1 VTVRHS
7 DLLRD
12 LTGEVDMAEPS
23 TVASQRAEADA
34 PDVSTRG
41 LSAWLE
47 RRAAYVL
54 PFPAAATVGLMLAFP
69 LAYTLYMSFQDW
81 TIAGTAD
88 PKFVFLDNYITLF
101 TTDTRFKNSIFVTFY
116 FTIFGVTVQTLL
128 GVTLAL
134 LFNRQF
140 WGRGLLRTLAILP
153 MVATPVAIALI
164 FVLMF
169 HPTLGVMNYFLT
181 VIGLPP
187 WTWTYASST
196 VIPALVIVDTW
207 QWTPLIMLIVLAGLA
222 ALPGEPYEAAMIDGA
237 SKAQM
242 LWTIT
247 LPLLRPTI
255 VTAALFR
262 LIDSLKTFDII
273 FVMTQGGPGGASD
286 TINIYLFNTAFAYF
300 HMGMASSMVV
310 IFFAIVLG
318 VAILAVR
325 IRRATWI

>member
-1 VTVRHS
+1 VPDPIPETSCDHP
-7 DLLRD
+7 
-12 LTGEVDMAEPS
+12 GEVTMAEPS
-23 TVASQRAEADA
+23 SVADA
-34 PDVSTRG
+34 RIAADAHDASTRG

-47 RRAAYVL
+47 RRAAFML
-54 PFPAAATVGLMLAFP
+54 PLPAVAVVGLMLAFP
-69 LAYTLYMSFQDW
+69 LGYTLYMSFQEWD
-81 TIAGTAD
+81 IASTA
-88 PKFVFLDNYITLF
+88 PPRFVFLDNYITLF
-101 TTDTRFKNSIFVTFY
+101 TTDTRFKNSVMVTFY
-116 FTIFGVTVQTLL
+116 FTILGVTVQTLL

-140 WGRGLLRTLAILP
+140 WGRGILRTLAILP

-164 FVLMF
+164 FVMMF

-181 VIGLPP
+181 VVGLPP
-187 WTWTYASST
+187 WAWTYSSST

-242 LWTIT
+242 LWLIT

-310 IFFAIVLG
+310 VFFAIVLG
-318 VAILAVR
+318 VSILAVR

>member
-1 VTVRHS
+1 
-7 DLLRD
+7 
-12 LTGEVDMAEPS
+12 MAEPS
-23 TVASQRAEADA
+23 VVGAHADVRPRDTSA
-34 PDVSTRG
+34 RG

-47 RRAAYVL
+47 RRASFVL
-54 PFPAAATVGLMLAFP
+54 PFPAVATVALMLAFP

-81 TIAGTAD
+81 TIASTAD

-116 FTIFGVTVQTLL
+116 FTLLGVTVQTFL

-140 WGRGLLRTLAILP
+140 WGRGILRTLAILP

-164 FVLMF
+164 FVLMY
-169 HPTLGVMNYFLT
+169 HPTLGVLNYFLT

-187 WTWTYASST
+187 WSWTYSSST

-207 QWTPLIMLIVLAGLA
+207 QWTPLIMLITLAGLA

-237 SKAQM
+237 SKLQM
-242 LWTIT
+242 LTLIT

-318 VAILAVR
+318 VSILAVR
-325 IRRATWI
+325 IRRATWL

>member
-1 VTVRHS
+1 
-7 DLLRD
+7 
-12 LTGEVDMAEPS
+12 MAEPS
-23 TVASQRAEADA
+23 IAEAHVAAQHADA
-34 PDVSTRG
+34 SSHG

-47 RRAAYVL
+47 RRASFVL
-54 PFPAAATVGLMLAFP
+54 PFPAVATVAVMLAFP
-69 LAYTLYMSFQDW
+69 LVYTLYMSMQDW
-81 TIAGTAD
+81 TIASTAD
-88 PKFVFLDNYITLF
+88 PKFVFLDNYVTLF

-116 FTIFGVTVQTLL
+116 FTLLGVTVQTFL

-169 HPTLGVMNYFLT
+169 HSTLGVLNYFLT
-181 VIGLPP
+181 VVGLPP
-187 WTWTYASST
+187 WSWTYSSGT

-207 QWTPLIMLIVLAGLA
+207 QWTPLIMLITLAGLA

-237 SKAQM
+237 SKPQM
-242 LWTIT
+242 LWLIT

-273 FVMTQGGPGGASD
+273 FVMTQGGPGNASD
-286 TINIYLFNTAFAYF
+286 TINLYLFNTAFAYF

-310 IFFAIVLG
+310 IFFGIVLG

>member
-1 VTVRHS
+1 
-7 DLLRD
+7 
-12 LTGEVDMAEPS
+12 MAEPS
-23 TVASQRAEADA
+23 LAEARVNA
-34 PDVSTRG
+34 QHAAARSRG
-41 LSAWLE
+41 LSSWLE
-47 RRAAYVL
+47 RRASYVM
-54 PFPAAATVGLMLAFP
+54 PFPAVATVAVMLAFP
-69 LAYTLYMSFQDW
+69 LVYTLYMSMQDW
-81 TIAGTAD
+81 TIASTAD
-88 PKFVFLDNYITLF
+88 PKFVFLDNYVTLF

-116 FTIFGVTVQTLL
+116 FTMLGVTVQTFL

-181 VIGLPP
+181 VVGLPP
-187 WTWTYASST
+187 WSWTYSSGT

-207 QWTPLIMLIVLAGLA
+207 QWTPLIMLITLAGLA

-237 SKAQM
+237 SKPQM
-242 LWTIT
+242 LWLIT

-273 FVMTQGGPGGASD
+273 FVMTQGGPGNASD
-286 TINIYLFNTAFAYF
+286 TINLYLFNTAFAYF

>member
-1 VTVRHS
+1 MQAPGPRS
-7 DLLRD
+7 G
-12 LTGEVDMAEPS
+12 LTNEVDMAEPS
-23 TVASQRAEADA
+23 VAGVRVDHPALDA
-34 PDVSTRG
+34 STRG
-41 LSAWLE
+41 VSAWFE
-47 RRAAYVL
+47 KRAAFFL
-54 PFPAAATVGLMLAFP
+54 PFPAVATVALMLAFP
-69 LAYTLYMSFQDW
+69 LVYTLYLSVHDW
-81 TIAGTAD
+81 SIASTAD
-88 PKFVFLDNYITLF
+88 PRFVFLDNYITLF
-101 TTDTRFKNSIFVTFY
+101 TTDTRFKNSIYVTFY
-116 FTIFGVTVQTLL
+116 FTLLGVTVQTFL

-164 FVLMF
+164 FVMMF
-169 HPTLGVMNYFLT
+169 HPLLGVMNYFVT
-181 VIGLPP
+181 SVGLPP
-187 WTWTYASST
+187 WSWTYASST

-237 SKAQM
+237 SQAQM
-242 LWTIT
+242 LWLIT

-286 TINIYLFNTAFAYF
+286 TLNIYLFNTAFAYF

-318 VAILAVR
+318 VSILAVR

>member
-1 VTVRHS
+1 MADQSVAGVR
-7 DLLRD
+7 
-12 LTGEVDMAEPS
+12 
-23 TVASQRAEADA
+23 SQPTT
-34 PDVSTRG
+34 PDRSTRG
-41 LSAWLE
+41 WAAWFE
-47 RRAAYVL
+47 RRASFFL
-54 PFPAAATVGLMLAFP
+54 PFPAVATVALMLAFP
-69 LAYTLYMSFQDW
+69 LAYTLYLSFQDYSLAN
-81 TIAGTAD
+81 TSGAE
-88 PKFVFLDNYITLF
+88 FVGLDNYITLF
-101 TTDTRFKNSIFVTFY
+101 TTDSRFKNSIFVTFY
-116 FTIFGVTVQTLL
+116 FTLLGVTVQTFL

-164 FVLMF
+164 FVMMF

-196 VIPALVIVDTW
+196 VIPALVLVDTW

-222 ALPGEPYEAAMIDGA
+222 ALPGEPYEAAVMDGA

-242 LWTIT
+242 LWLIT

-286 TINIYLFNTAFAYF
+286 TINIYLFNTAFSYF

-310 IFFAIVLG
+310 IFFAIILG
-318 VAILAVR
+318 VSILAVR